1 MRRVCSH
8 DPFGFAQGHSELIES
23 MRKNPRLL
31 FWFIIFLTVLAIFVN
46 IPSIGTL
53 SIGPFRQKINFDINN
68 FLRPLGIT
76 SQLTFRKG
84 LDIEGGT
91 SMTFRADMSGIPT
104 AQKSDA
110 LKSAKTIIER
120 RVNLFGVSEPIVQT
134 SILANGE
141 SRIIVELPGVTD
153 LNQARSIVGT
163 TAQLSFWEE
172 GASGSA
178 KIASQSAYPLGLV
191 ESLGQNPKK
200 TNLSGNDLRQTS
212 VTFDENTGKPQ
223 VQLIF
228 TSDGAQKFADIT
240 KRNVNKRVA
249 IVLDNQLLS
258 APIVNQAILGGDAVI
273 SGGFTV
279 EEANALSTELNAG
292 ALPIPLTSL
301 QSRVIGPTLGLS
313 SLQKSLFAGIIG
325 LVIIVV
331 FMSVLY
337 GRLGIIASVALF
349 LYTSFVLAI
358 FKLSSLTP
366 YGITLTLSGIAG
378 FILSIGMAVDA
389 NILIFERMK
398 EEKRLGKPMEA
409 AIEIGFSR
417 AWTSIRDS
425 NISTL
430 ITSVVL
436 YKFGSGIVRG
446 FALVLAIG
454 VLVSMFS
461 AIVVTRTFLRIIY
474 K

>member
-1 MRRVCSH
+1 
-8 DPFGFAQGHSELIES
+8 
-23 MRKNPRLL
+23 MRKNPRRL
-31 FWFIIFLTVLAIFVN
+31 FWFIIFLTILAVFVN
-46 IPSIGTL
+46 VPNIGTL
-53 SIGPFRQKINFDINN
+53 SIGPFHQKINFNSSN
-68 FLRPLGIT
+68 YLRFLGINKE
-76 SQLTFRKG
+76 LTFRKG

-91 SMTFRADMSGIPT
+91 SMTFRAEMSGLSV
-104 AQKSDA
+104 AQRPDA
-110 LKSAKTIIER
+110 LKSAKTVIER
-120 RVNLFGVSEPIVQT
+120 RVNLFGVSEPVVQT
-134 SILANGE
+134 STLANGE

-153 LNQARSIVGT
+153 LNKARSIVGT
-163 TAQLSFWEE
+163 TAQLSFWEQ
-172 GASGSA
+172 GATGSA
-178 KIASQSAYPLGLV
+178 KILPQSNYPLGLIQV
-191 ESLGQNPKK
+191 LGSNPKK
-200 TNLSGNDLRQTS
+200 TNLSGNDLQSTS
-212 VTFDENTGKPQ
+212 VTFEQNTGKPQ
-223 VQLIF
+223 VQLVF
-228 TSDGAQKFADIT
+228 TSDGSQKFADIT
-240 KRNVNKRVA
+240 KRNVGKVVA
-249 IVLDNQLLS
+249 IVLDNEVVE
-258 APIVNQAILGGDAVI
+258 APRVNEPILTGNAVI

-279 EEANALSTELNAG
+279 DQANALSTELNAG
-292 ALPIPLTSL
+292 ALPISLTSL
-301 QSRVIGPTLGLS
+301 QSQVVGPSLGLS

-325 LVIIVV
+325 LIIIIV
-331 FMSVLY
+331 FMSILY
-337 GRLGIIASVALF
+337 GRLGIIASVALL
-349 LYTSFVLAI
+349 LYTLFVLTI

-398 EEKRLGKPMEA
+398 EEKRLGKPRQA

-425 NISTL
+425 NMSTL

-461 AIVVTRTFLRIIY
+461 AIVVTRTFLRIVY